1 MIRVMA
7 AVVGRH
13 GRVADMDRSFD
24 ISYWQQQGSNAIFGA
39 AWQMVI
45 DYYSLTGRD
54 VTELEFQRSV
64 EHFRRS

>member
-1 MIRVMA
+1 MIRVMEEI
-7 AVVGRH
+7 VERH
-13 GRVADMDRSFD
+13 GRLAEMDRSFD
-24 ISYWQQQGSNAIFGA
+24 VSFWQQQGSNAIFGA

-45 DYYSLTGRD
+45 DYYFLTGRD

>member
-1 MIRVMA
+1 MIRVMGE
-7 AVVGRH
+7 VVERH
-13 GRVADMDRSFD
+13 GRVANMDRSFD
-24 ISYWQQQGSNAIFGA
+24 ISFWQQQGSNAIFGA